1 MRISKLKLQKIINEE
16 LNRLL
21 YEQVTPDVTTKPP
34 ETTVAPPKPVE
45 KTPPAAPTKPP
56 SKTISVPRRAAE
68 TAVKPPRL
76 DPGLTSTKPS
86 WQRKKGA
93 PVYYVADLGKK
104 NMTKLELDDFRFGAN
119 KAPLPSLKRSIE
131 AGYINP
137 KTEQLTKLGREQVI
151 WWQGKYGPK
160 PPRKYMPTVPRPKP
174 TLQPDPFPTKGTP
187 GRMD

>member
-68 TAVKPPRL
+68 TAAR
-76 DPGLTSTKPS
+76 S
-86 WQRKKGA
+86 WT
-93 PVYYVADLGKK
+93 Y
-104 NMTKLELDDFRFGAN
+104 
-119 KAPLPSLKRSIE
+119 
-131 AGYINP
+131 
-137 KTEQLTKLGREQVI
+137 
-151 WWQGKYGPK
+151 
-160 PPRKYMPTVPRPKP
+160 
-174 TLQPDPFPTKGTP
+174 
-187 GRMD
+187 